1 MAFEQKTYH
10 PRLTDRQ
17 TIAAAVKDINEK
29 VNGTGLDFRE
39 DTDGFYK
46 SIAWINF
53 LEPNMLIVLASFDFS
68 YYHDLEMAFYGVS
81 FSDMPAESSWW
92 GHWSKDQLEL
102 LETGNPG
109 EFEFRFNIG
118 THTDR
123 QFIIKASSFSYHF
136 ERLGRDR

>member
-1 MAFEQKTYH
+1 MSENKIYH

-17 TIAAAVKDINEK
+17 RIETAVKDINTK

-39 DTDGFYK
+39 DTDGLYK

-53 LEPNMLIVLASFDFS
+53 NEPGMLIILASFDFS
-68 YYHDLEMAFYGVS
+68 YYHDLEIVFYDVS
-81 FSDMPAESSWW
+81 YTDIESEYSWW

-102 LETGNPG
+102 HDSSVPG

-118 THTDR
+118 THKEEYYTVR
-123 QFIIKASSFSYHF
+123 AKAFSCHF